1 MSNPLLKN
9 VPFEEVVELKS
20 LIAYTDHNVSSK
32 TIVQRK
38 DMSMTLLAFDA
49 DEGLSTHSAAGDAM
63 VIALEGSVK
72 LTIGDNELVVKAGE
86 SAVMPANIPHAV
98 KALEKFKM
106 LLIVV
111 KPQIEPVQLMKG
123 L

>member
-111 KPQIEPVQLMKG
+111 KPQIEPVQLVKG